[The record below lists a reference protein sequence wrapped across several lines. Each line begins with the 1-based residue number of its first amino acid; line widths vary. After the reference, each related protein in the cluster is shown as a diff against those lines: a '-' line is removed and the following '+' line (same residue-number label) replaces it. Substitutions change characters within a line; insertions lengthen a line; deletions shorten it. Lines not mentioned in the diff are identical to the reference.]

1 MDSSSSSSPDFDL
14 NEVSVVLPGSTLCL
28 PLFNGEFMYGK
39 LAISSVK
46 DYSPILI
53 LATLK
58 TSDLEISC
66 AYTVSTPT
74 TNIGAVTTDAIVEK
88 VKESV
93 SSIYLS
99 LLQAEAAK
107 YQQDGNY
114 IQ

>member
-1 MDSSSSSSPDFDL
+1 
-14 NEVSVVLPGSTLCL
+14 
-28 PLFNGEFMYGK
+28 MYGK

-46 DYSPILI
+46 DYFPILI

-66 AYTVSTPT
+66 AYTT
-74 TNIGAVTTDAIVEK
+74 TNIGDIGAVTTDAIVEK